1 MATVSRLDT
10 DDSVHRYET
19 QKSQETGHAKQPDVK
34 QQNHAIRIG
43 METHMIPNCPLAAF
57 HSRLVLMRLRSIAAD
72 QLPNSAALARA
83 SLEVT
88 RMNVNALVHQPAR
101 ILLFPRLTTDGWRAK
116 WASLALSAMALLGL
130 LVLSP
135 LAVAQGTAQTVPFT
149 TYPRAMTGLIEA
161 TSGDLFSVVQGNPNS
176 CYANGTQCGEIV
188 QIITGIKNASDP
200 LYFISPA
207 NGGTIGN
214 FPGNLLESPEGYLF
228 GTNGYGGPS
237 AGTTGCSENVEGC
250 GTFFEFFFDS
260 SIERGSNGYESINVL
275 HNFTYAEGGQG
286 GAITLGSDGNYY
298 GVTVATYRGY
308 YGGPWTI
315 YKLTPDGTFTQLV
328 NFGNL
333 DNLVDGFIPNQLVE
347 GDDGYFYGTTIGE
360 NGTVFRMDTS
370 GNLQIIATFPSDGSL
385 GGVPVGQMVEG
396 PDGAFYGVTGAGGGT
411 ATVFRVTKSGQ
422 ITTLHTFSSSDGE
435 IPYSGLLLGSDGVL
449 YGTMAGGG
457 GPYTGGTAS
466 NCALFGGCGTL
477 FSIETSGDNF
487 QILHSFAGGS
497 DGAFPAALIQDS
509 IFAPGIIFGVTGG
522 DGQPSSPGGTV
533 FQTTLPAGHQA
544 APVQVQLFK
553 QSDMSPVTA
562 QTTVDIN
569 TPLVLQ
575 WQVLNAFSNT
585 MQQCYAH
592 AYVPGDDNLESG
604 EADWTGKQAGTSATT
619 GYSGQAVVTPQKS
632 GGYQYALYCGGVESG
647 IARVNVQATLAITTA
662 SLPNATVGQNYSLT
676 LTAIG
681 GTAPYTWSVTSGS
694 LPAGL
699 TLQGPN
705 GIISGTPKQFGTS
718 TFTIQAQDNSI
729 TPETITAVLTITVNA
744 GLAVNPPTLPQG
756 VIGTA
761 YSQVIS
767 VTGGTAPYT
776 LAIPANSLPAGL
788 AFNAATATIS
798 GTPTKVGTSNFT
810 LSVADAENPQATTN
824 QNYAIRV
831 VSTALTVTSV
841 TLPAA
846 GVSQPFAQQFAATG
860 GVAPYTWAVTAG
872 TLPQGLQLSTQGLL
886 TGTPVQFGSGS
897 PFTIQVTDAET
908 PAQTATATFT
918 LPVQN
923 TLAITSTTLPS
934 ATIGVQYSVPVAATG
949 GLPPYK
955 WTAGANLDK
964 LGLSINPNTGVISG
978 IPQVAGAYSGSVSI
992 TDSEVIPASTTT
1004 IIIIPIYSAGVAVS
1018 STTLTTSN
1026 ASAAVGQNV
1035 TFTATVSVSGGTPTG
1050 IVTFVAGTN
1059 TLGTAMLNSSGVA
1072 TLTTSF
1078 TASGVYNVVA
1088 SYNGDAYDQASA
1100 STPLVETVVAPSLS
1114 ASFSPSS
1121 LTIANGASGTLTI
1134 TLDSIGSYMGTV
1146 NFSCGTL
1153 PAHVSCSFAP
1163 PSLTITAGQTTATDV
1178 LTINTNSQVS
1188 LLSEPPNGR
1197 PLTRV
1202 FLAIGL
1208 WPMLVLPLAGLR
1220 RRWPR
1225 ISMLIAF
1232 AFLAAGLG
1240 VFSGCAAHSDLAAP
1254 GTYSIPV
1261 VLQLSGG
1268 STQDLSVN
1276 VTVQ

>member
-1 MATVSRLDT
+1 
-10 DDSVHRYET
+10 
-19 QKSQETGHAKQPDVK
+19 
-34 QQNHAIRIG
+34 
-43 METHMIPNCPLAAF
+43 
-57 HSRLVLMRLRSIAAD
+57 
-72 QLPNSAALARA
+72 
-83 SLEVT
+83 
-88 RMNVNALVHQPAR
+88 MNVHALVHQPAR
-101 ILLFPRLTTDGWRAK
+101 ILLLPRSTTYGWRSK
-116 WASLALSAMALLGL
+116 WAGLTLIAMALMGL
-130 LVLSP
+130 LGFSP
-135 LAVAQGTAQTVPFT
+135 LAVAQGTAQTVQLT
-149 TYPRAMTGLIEA
+149 TFPQAMTGLIEA
-161 TSGDLFSVVQGNPNS
+161 TDANLYSVVQGNPNS

-188 QIITGIKNASDP
+188 QILPGFKDANDP
-200 LYFISPA
+200 RYFTSPA

-237 AGTTGCSENVEGC
+237 AGTSGCSENVEGC
-250 GTFFEFFFDS
+250 GTFFEFFFDP

-315 YKLTPDGTFTQLV
+315 YKLAPDGTFTELV
-328 NFGNL
+328 DFGNL
-333 DNLVDGFIPNQLVE
+333 NNQVDGAIPNQLLE
-347 GDDGYFYGTTIGE
+347 GDDGYFYGTAIGE

-385 GGVPVGQMVEG
+385 GGVPVGQLVEG

-422 ITTLHTFSSSDGE
+422 LTTLHTFSSSDGE

-457 GPYTGGTAS
+457 GPYTGGTDS
-466 NCALFGGCGTL
+466 NCVLFGGCGTL
-477 FSIETSGDNF
+477 FSIATSGDNF

-509 IFAPGIIFGVTGG
+509 IFAPGVIFGVTGG
-522 DGQPSSPGGTV
+522 DGQTSSPGGTV

-544 APVQVQLFK
+544 APVQIQLFE

-575 WQVLNAFSNT
+575 WQVLNAYSNT

-592 AYVPGDDNLESG
+592 TYVPGDDNLESG

-632 GGYQYALYCGGVESG
+632 GIYQYALYCGGVESG
-647 IARVNVQATLAITTA
+647 IANVNVQATLAITTA
-662 SLPNATVGQNYSLT
+662 SLPDATVGAPYSLT
-676 LTAIG
+676 LVATG
-681 GTAPYTWSVTSGS
+681 GTVPYTWSLVAGT

-699 TLQGPN
+699 SYEGPN
-705 GIISGTPKQFGTS
+705 GIISGTPKQFGTYAF
-718 TFTIQAQDNSI
+718 TFQATDSSS
-729 TPETITAVLTITVNA
+729 TPETATVALTMTVNA
-744 GLAVNPPTLPQG
+744 GLAVNPATLPQG
-756 VIGTA
+756 QAGTP
-761 YSQVIS
+761 YSQTIA
-767 VTGGTAPYT
+767 VTGGLTPYT
-776 LAIPANSLPAGL
+776 LTIPANTLPAGL
-788 AFNAATATIS
+788 SFNAATGTIS
-798 GTPTKVGTSNFT
+798 GTPTAVGTSNFT
-810 LSVADAENPQATTN
+810 LSVADGESPQATTT
-824 QNYAIRV
+824 QSYTIKI
-831 VSTALTVTSV
+831 VSSLLTITAAA
-841 TLPAA
+841 LPQA
-846 GVSQPFAQQFAATG
+846 GVSQQFAQQFAATG
-860 GVAPYTWAVTAG
+860 GVAPYTWTVTAG

-886 TGTPVQFGSGS
+886 SGAPLQFGAGS
-897 PFTIQVTDAET
+897 PFTIQVADTET
-908 PAQTATATFT
+908 PPQTATATFT
-918 LPVQN
+918 LSVQN
-923 TLAITSTTLPS
+923 TLDITSTTLP
-934 ATIGVQYSVPVAATG
+934 AAIVGVQYSAPVAATG

-955 WTAGANLDK
+955 WTAGANLDT
-964 LGLSINPNTGVISG
+964 LGLSIDPNTGVISG
-978 IPQVAGAYSGSVSI
+978 IPLVAGAYTGGVSI
-992 TDSEVIPASTTT
+992 TDSEVTPASTTT
-1004 IIIIPIYSAGVAVS
+1004 NIIIPINPAGVAVS

-1035 TFTATVSVSGGTPTG
+1035 TFTAKVSVSGGTPTG
-1050 IVTFVAGTN
+1050 SVAFAAGTT
-1059 TLGTAMLNSSGVA
+1059 TLGNVTLNASGVA

-1088 SYNGDAYDQASA
+1088 SYSGDAYDQASA

-1114 ASFSPSS
+1114 ASISPGS
-1121 LTIANGASGTLTI
+1121 LTIADGASGTLTI
-1134 TLDSIGSYMGTV
+1134 TLTSIGSYTGTV

-1153 PAHVSCSFAP
+1153 PAHVSCTFAP
-1163 PSLTITAGQTTATDV
+1163 PSLTIAAGQGTATDV

-1197 PLTRV
+1197 PLAPV

-1208 WPMLVLPLAGLR
+1208 WPFLVLPLAGLR

-1225 ISMLIAF
+1225 RSMLLVF
-1232 AFLAAGLG
+1232 AILAVGLG
-1240 VFSGCAAHSDLAAP
+1240 ALSGCATHKDQAAP

-1268 STQDLSVN
+1268 STQDVSVS